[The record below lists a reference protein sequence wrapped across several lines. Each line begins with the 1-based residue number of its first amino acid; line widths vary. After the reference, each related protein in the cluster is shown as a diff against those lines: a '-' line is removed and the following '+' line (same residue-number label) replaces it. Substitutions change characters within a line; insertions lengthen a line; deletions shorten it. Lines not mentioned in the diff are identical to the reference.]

1 MKQKYIDNIFRYSYC
16 SNMDSY
22 NPSYQIWN
30 NEMLNFVNSSLEH
43 VKAYFFCL
51 FSQNIFRPLPY
62 VQTY

>member
-1 MKQKYIDNIFRYSYC
+1 
-16 SNMDSY
+16 MDSY
-22 NPSYQIWN
+22 NPNYQIWN
-30 NEMLNFVNSSLEH
+30 NEMLNFVNSSLQH